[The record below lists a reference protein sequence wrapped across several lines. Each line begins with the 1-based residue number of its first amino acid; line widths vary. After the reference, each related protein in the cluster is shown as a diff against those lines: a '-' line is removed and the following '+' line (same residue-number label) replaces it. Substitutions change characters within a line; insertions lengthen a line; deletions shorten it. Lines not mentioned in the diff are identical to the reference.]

1 MAKIDLSHLT
11 IEEKE
16 QLKGYLTSIK
26 EIKKEVHK
34 MLNKPKTESDE
45 TRNDKSVGGNR
56 STGQYYQI

>member
-11 IEEKE
+11 IDEKE

-34 MLNKPKTESDE
+34 MLKPKTESDE
-45 TRNDKSVGGNR
+45 SRIDKSVGGNR